1 MARVPTDVPK
11 DVPAFAFTGYGGVD
25 NAALHLAFAVLH
37 GHRPLHDRST
47 EGSYFT
53 ADAATR
59 EALHEVWR
67 TSIG

>member
-1 MARVPTDVPK
+1 MARVPTDVPT
-11 DVPAFAFTGYGGVD
+11 DVPAFAFTGCGAVD

-37 GHRPLHDRST
+37 GHRPLPDRPT
-47 EGSYFT
+47 EDEYLD